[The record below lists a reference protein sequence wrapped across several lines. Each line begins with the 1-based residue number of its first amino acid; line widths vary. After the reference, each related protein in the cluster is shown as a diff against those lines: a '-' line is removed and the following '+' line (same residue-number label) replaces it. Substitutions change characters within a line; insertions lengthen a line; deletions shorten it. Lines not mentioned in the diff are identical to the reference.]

1 MTRKRSAPSNGAAT
15 AGQPPALSNVAY
27 DDLVVGKRF
36 GPFAETVTA
45 DLAAR
50 LAGPIGE
57 STPVQQTPPA
67 VYPVL
72 FLRALRRAM
81 GGIPA
86 GSILAKQELE
96 FHAELLVDSEVA
108 IVVWVGEKLVRRERP
123 FVTIEFD
130 IRDAAGAP
138 VVTGRKIIVWPSGPA

>member
-1 MTRKRSAPSNGAAT
+1 MSAPPDDT
-15 AGQPPALSNVAY
+15 PALSDVHY
-27 DDLVVGKRF
+27 DDLIVGDRM
-36 GPFAETVTA
+36 GPFAETVTR
-45 DLAAR
+45 DLASR

-57 STPVQQTPPA
+57 PTPVEHAPPS

-96 FHAELLVDSEVA
+96 FHAELPVESSVA
-108 IVVWVGEKLVRRERP
+108 IAVWVGEKLVKRERP

-130 IRDAAGAP
+130 IRDEDDAP
-138 VVTGRKIIVWPSGPA
+138 VVTGRKIIVWPTGPGE

>member
-1 MTRKRSAPSNGAAT
+1 VSAPPDDT
-15 AGQPPALSNVAY
+15 PALSDVHY
-27 DDLVVGKRF
+27 DDLIVGDRM
-36 GPFAETVTA
+36 GPFAETVTR
-45 DLAAR
+45 DLASR

-57 STPVQQTPPA
+57 PVAVEHAPPSVFPA
-67 VYPVL
+67 L

-96 FHAELLVDSEVA
+96 FHAELPVESSVA
-108 IVVWVGEKLVRRERP
+108 IAVWVGEKLVKRERA

-130 IRDAAGAP
+130 IRDEDDAP
-138 VVTGRKIIVWPSGPA
+138 VVTGRKIIVWPTGPGE

>member
-1 MTRKRSAPSNGAAT
+1 MSEDT
-15 AGQPPALSNVAY
+15 PALSDIHY
-27 DDLVVGKRF
+27 DDLIVGERM
-36 GPFAETVTA
+36 GPFAETVTP
-45 DLAAR
+45 DLASR

-57 STPVQQTPPA
+57 PTPVEHAPPS
-67 VYPVL
+67 VFPVL

-96 FHAELLVDSEVA
+96 FHAELPVESSVA
-108 IVVWVGEKLVRRERP
+108 ITVWVGEKLVKRERP

-130 IRDAAGAP
+130 IRDADDRQ
-138 VVTGRKIIVWPSGPA
+138 VVTGRKIIVWPTGPSDGSE

>member
-1 MTRKRSAPSNGAAT
+1 MSEDT
-15 AGQPPALSNVAY
+15 PALSDIHY
-27 DDLVVGKRF
+27 DDLHVGERM

-57 STPVQQTPPA
+57 PAPVEHAPPS
-67 VYPVL
+67 VFPVL

-96 FHAELLVDSEVA
+96 FHGELPVDSAVA
-108 IVVWVGEKLVRRERP
+108 ITVWVGEKLVKRERP

-130 IRDAAGAP
+130 IRDESGAS
-138 VVTGRKIIVWPSGPA
+138 VVTGRKIIVWPTGPEE